1 MNPATAFYL
10 SFGINREATVIWQED
25 DRYTQALASDSQ
37 IPVFLKAVIAS
48 GSKDYM
54 IQYADSQNLASLTK
68 GICHCPVLAAGVYVA
83 AGMVMR
89 NYYRCSSIFQG
100 IGKNFPRVNQRTI
113 HQTNGAD
120 PYGIYLVGA
129 IEGDHNEMLLLPVGI
144 ML

>member
-68 GICHCPVLAAGVYVA
+68 GICHRPAL
-83 AGMVMR
+83 
-89 NYYRCSSIFQG
+89 F
-100 IGKNFPRVNQRTI
+100 
-113 HQTNGAD
+113 
-120 PYGIYLVGA
+120 
-129 IEGDHNEMLLLPVGI
+129 ELLRKLLI
-144 ML
+144 A